1 MKAIKLGIGLIYPIE
16 LIKLYTWKELEYKVC
31 GKPSIDIVH
40 LKAISKYNGC
50 TEDDE
55 TVKRFW
61 RMLEG
66 FTDEE
71 KSLYLKFVWG
81 RSRLP
86 LVDEKFGDKH
96 TIKLI
101 EPPNCDHSLPI
112 AHTCFFAIDIP
123 KYSTEEIMK

>member
-1 MKAIKLGIGLIYPIE
+1 MRAIKQGIGLIFPLE

-31 GKPSIDIVH
+31 GKPSIDIMH
-40 LKAISKYNGC
+40 LKAITKYNGC

-55 TVKRFW
+55 TCKRFW
-61 RMLEG
+61 RVLES

-101 EPPNCDHSLPI
+101 EP
-112 AHTCFFAIDIP
+112 
-123 KYSTEEIMK
+123 